1 MQPKPF
7 TGRTRQ
13 RRTSRSV
20 FWAERTARVLI
31 AAGGIGTILAVTTVF
46 VFLAAVVV
54 PLFRPAGIDRAA
66 TIAFPAGPDSP
77 PEFLATD
84 EYQLLGLEG
93 LAGGARVRVFTLGDG
108 RILEERELFEGAVPT
123 ALSFW
128 PIGGQIAAG
137 FSDGTVRIG
146 RIGFEAS
153 FLPED
158 ARLSLA
164 QGQVQIHEGGV
175 VELTPE
181 GQLRRQSFAS
191 HIGEPVPL
199 PEAGP
204 VALVD
209 YTVTGSGPVVAAVT
223 AEGTFHVFSVS
234 QRKNLLTGEVITST
248 VGGALALPS
257 RPGPVGGALPSR
269 LLLSGVA
276 DTAYLFWE
284 NGHVVRVDTRRPWAP
299 VVAEERDLWD
309 EPGVRLTALSFL
321 IGKTTIVTGDSRGRV
336 RTWFRVRADDAQTSD
351 GTRLVLARE
360 LREAREADISVTA
373 LAPSFRRR
381 ILAAGFADGRV
392 DLFHVT
398 SARLLG
404 EVLAGTDPV
413 AVLALSPKDEAF
425 AAQAGAEL
433 SLWRVNA
440 PHPETT
446 LSSLFRPVRYEGA
459 EHPAHVWQSSSGTDD
474 FEPKY
479 GLVPLIF
486 GTLKAT
492 FYSLLLGAPLAL
504 LAAIYTSEFLH
515 PRSRARIKP
524 AVELMASLPSVV
536 LGFLAALVFAPF
548 VAEVV
553 PSVLTAFFTVPL
565 AFLAAAYLVQLLPRP
580 AALWAGR
587 WRFALLLLGALP
599 AGLWGAR
606 LLGPAVE
613 RWLFEGN
620 LKAWLAGQAGTGA
633 PGWFLMLLP
642 LAAVAVGAAVAKL
655 VTPRLRPW
663 LRNLERHQAARFE
676 CAKFA
681 LGGLATLALA
691 WLLAQAVTGAG
702 FDSRDPFPGIGPVL
716 GTYVQRNSLVVGFVM
731 GFAIIP
737 IIYTLAEDALSSVP
751 GHLRGASLAAGAT
764 PWQTAVRV
772 VLPTAASGLFSALMI
787 GLGRAVGE
795 TMIVL
800 MAAGNTPILEWNI
813 FNGFRTL
820 SANIA
825 VELPEAVVGSTH
837 YRTLFLAALT
847 LFLMTFVIN
856 TVAETVRLRFR
867 KRAFEL

>member
-1 MQPKPF
+1 
-7 TGRTRQ
+7 
-13 RRTSRSV
+13 
-20 FWAERTARVLI
+20 
-31 AAGGIGTILAVTTVF
+31 
-46 VFLAAVVV
+46 
-54 PLFRPAGIDRAA
+54 
-66 TIAFPAGPDSP
+66 
-77 PEFLATD
+77 
-84 EYQLLGLEG
+84 
-93 LAGGARVRVFTLGDG
+93 
-108 RILEERELFEGAVPT
+108 
-123 ALSFW
+123 
-128 PIGGQIAAG
+128 
-137 FSDGTVRIG
+137 
-146 RIGFEAS
+146 
-153 FLPED
+153 
-158 ARLSLA
+158 
-164 QGQVQIHEGGV
+164 
-175 VELTPE
+175 
-181 GQLRRQSFAS
+181 RQSFAS
-191 HIGEPVPL
+191 LIGEPVSL
-199 PEAGP
+199 PGAEP

-223 AEGTFHVFSVS
+223 AGGTFHVFSVS
-234 QRKNLLTGEVITST
+234 KRKNLLTGEVTTST
-248 VGGALALPS
+248 VGGALPLPP
-257 RPGPVGGALPSR
+257 RPAPLAGTLPSR

-284 NGHVVRVDTRRPWAP
+284 SGHVVRIDTRRPSAP
-299 VVAEERDLWD
+299 VVAEELDLWD

-321 IGKTTIVTGDSRGRV
+321 IGKTTLVTGDSRGRV

-351 GTRLVLARE
+351 GSHLLLGQE
-360 LREAREADISVTA
+360 LREAGIPVTA
-373 LAPSFRRR
+373 FAPSFRRR

-398 SARLLG
+398 SAQLLG
-404 EVLAGTDPV
+404 EVPAGADPV
-413 AVLALSPKDEAF
+413 GALALSPKDDAF

-446 LSSLFRPVRYEGA
+446 LASLFRPMRYEGEA
-459 EHPAHVWQSSSGTDD
+459 SPGHVWQSSSGTDD

-479 GLVPLIF
+479 GLVPLVF

-492 FYSLLLGAPLAL
+492 FYSLLFGAPLAL

-565 AFLAAAYLVQLLPRP
+565 AFLAGAYVVQLLPRR
-580 AALWAGR
+580 AGLWAGR
-587 WRFALLLLGALP
+587 WRFGLLILAALP
-599 AGLWGAR
+599 LGLWAAG
-606 LLGPAVE
+606 LLGPLLE
-613 RWLFEGN
+613 RWLFAGD
-620 LKAWLAGQAGTGA
+620 LRAWLAGQGGSGA
-633 PGWFLMLLP
+633 SGWLLMLLP
-642 LAAVAVGAAVAKL
+642 LAAVAVGVAVAKL

-663 LRNLERHQAARFE
+663 LRGLERHEAARFE
-676 CAKFA
+676 FAKFA

-691 WLLAQAVTGAG
+691 WVLAQALAAAG
-702 FDSRDPFPGIGPVL
+702 LDSRASFPGIGPVL

-751 GHLRGASLAAGAT
+751 GHLRGASLSAGAT

-825 VELPEAVVGSTH
+825 VELPEAVMGSTH

-856 TVAETVRLRFR
+856 TVAEIVRLRFR

>member
-46 VFLAAVVV
+46 IFLGAVVV
-54 PLFRPAGIDRAA
+54 PLFRPEGIDRTSA
-66 TIAFPAGPDSP
+66 IAFPAGPDSI

-93 LAGGARVRVFTLGDG
+93 LGGGSRVRVFTLGDG
-108 RILEERELFEGAVPT
+108 RILEEQELFEGEVPT

-128 PIGGQIAAG
+128 PLGGQIAAG
-137 FSDGTVRIG
+137 FADGTVRIG

-153 FLPED
+153 FLSKD
-158 ARLSLA
+158 VRLALA
-164 QGQVQIHEGGV
+164 EGEVQIHEGGV

-191 HIGEPVPL
+191 HIGEPVSL
-199 PEAGP
+199 PGAEP

-209 YTVTGSGPVVAAVT
+209 YTVTSSGPVVAAVT
-223 AEGTFHVFSVS
+223 AGGTFHVFSVS
-234 QRKNLLTGEVITST
+234 KRKNLLTGEVTTST
-248 VGGALALPS
+248 VGGALPLPP
-257 RPGPVGGALPSR
+257 RPAPLAGTLPSR

-284 NGHVVRVDTRRPWAP
+284 NGHVVRVDTRRPSAP
-299 VVAEERDLWD
+299 VVAEELDLWD

-321 IGKTTIVTGDSRGRV
+321 IGKTTLVTGDSRGRV

-351 GTRLVLARE
+351 GSHLLLSQE
-360 LREAREADISVTA
+360 LREAREADIPVTA
-373 LAPSFRRR
+373 FAPSFRRR

-398 SARLLG
+398 SAQLLG
-404 EVLAGTDPV
+404 EVPAGADPV
-413 AVLALSPKDEAF
+413 AALALSPKDDAF

-446 LSSLFRPVRYEGA
+446 LSSLFRPVRYEG
-459 EHPAHVWQSSSGTDD
+459 EESSGHVWQSSSGTDD

-492 FYSLLLGAPLAL
+492 FYSMLFGAPLAL

-565 AFLAAAYLVQLLPRP
+565 AFIASAYLVQLLPRK
-580 AALWAGR
+580 AGLWAGR
-587 WRFALLLLGALP
+587 WRFGILILAALP
-599 AGLWGAR
+599 LGLWAAR
-606 LLGPAVE
+606 LLGPLLE
-613 RWLFEGN
+613 RWLFAGD
-620 LKAWLAGQAGTGA
+620 LRAWLAGQGGSGA
-633 PGWFLMLLP
+633 SGWFLMLLP
-642 LAAVAVGAAVAKL
+642 LAAVAVGVAVAKL

-663 LRNLERHQAARFE
+663 LRGLERHEAARFE
-676 CAKFA
+676 FAKFA

-691 WLLAQAVTGAG
+691 WLLAQALAAAG
-702 FDSRDPFPGIGPVL
+702 LDSRASFPGIGPVL

-737 IIYTLAEDALSSVP
+737 IIYTLAEDALCSVP
-751 GHLRGASLAAGAT
+751 GHLRGASLSAGAT

-825 VELPEAVVGSTH
+825 VELPEAVMGSTH

-847 LFLMTFVIN
+847 LFLMTFVVN